1 MNHKIELDVPESKLA
16 FAVEFLKS
24 ISFIK
29 NVKAILPNEIK
40 NKKIQD
46 NIIAYETGENQP
58 VKLSLAEL
66 KHILNA

>member
-1 MNHKIELDVPESKLA
+1 MKYKIELDVPESKLA
-16 FAVEFLKS
+16 FVNEFLKS

-58 VKLSLAEL
+58 VKLS
-66 KHILNA
+66 